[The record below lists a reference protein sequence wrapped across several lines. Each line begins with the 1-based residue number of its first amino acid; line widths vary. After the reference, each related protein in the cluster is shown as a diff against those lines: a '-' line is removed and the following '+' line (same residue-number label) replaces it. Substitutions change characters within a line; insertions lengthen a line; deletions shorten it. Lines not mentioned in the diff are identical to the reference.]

1 MDILTDSAV
10 RLALRLALAAMF
22 ATAAL
27 HKLRDP
33 RRFAETLRN
42 YRTLPEAAAPPAAAA
57 LVVGEL
63 AVAAALVLPTPVALG
78 ATGALSLLAVY
89 SAAVGVNLARGRRDI
104 DCGCLGPG
112 HRQPLSEWLLLR
124 NGMAAVAAAA
134 LLLPETARPLG
145 WIDTLSLA
153 AALASLSLL
162 WVAGNQL
169 LALTSRAD
177 GAGRRAHRSA
187 AR

>member
-10 RLALRLALAAMF
+10 RMALRLALAAMF
-22 ATAAL
+22 TAAAL

-33 RRFAETLRN
+33 RRFAETLRD
-42 YRTLPEAAAPPAAAA
+42 YRTLPEAAAPTAAAA
-57 LVVGEL
+57 LVMAEL
-63 AVAAALVLPTPVALG
+63 AVAAALVLPTAVTFG
-78 ATGALSLLAVY
+78 AVGALSLLAVY
-89 SAAVGVNLARGRRDI
+89 SAAVGINLARGRRDI

-112 HRQPLSEWLLLR
+112 HRQTLSEWLLVR

-134 LLLPETARPLG
+134 LLLPEMARPLG

-169 LALTSRAD
+169 LAIN
-177 GAGRRAHRSA
+177 GRAHRSA

>member
-1 MDILTDSAV
+1 MDVLTDSAV
-10 RLALRLALAAMF
+10 QLAMRLALAAMF
-22 ATAAL
+22 AAAAL

-42 YRTLPEAAAPPAAAA
+42 YRALPEAAAPTAAAA
-57 LVVGEL
+57 LVVAEL
-63 AVAAALVLPTPVALG
+63 AVAAALVLPTPVLG

-112 HRQPLSEWLLLR
+112 HRQPLSEWLLVR

-169 LALTSRAD
+169 LALTSR
-177 GAGRRAHRSA
+177 REHRSA